1 MTEQWKIT
9 SFMLPDEILVKL
21 DKLQADGFIKDRTD
35 GVIKGIEHLYKE
47 KEVVITTSGFLNML
61 KEFVKYSSIITNW
74 DKLSEDS
81 DIHTVNEYGGYDR
94 IHKLGK
100 EHAKIYRSTSDEN
113 IVVTITAEHV
123 GISEMEEK

>member
-1 MTEQWKIT
+1 MTEQGKIT
-9 SFMLPDEILVKL
+9 SFRLPDEILVKL
-21 DKLQADGFIKDRTD
+21 DKLQANGFIKDRTD

-47 KEVVITTSGFLNML
+47 KEVITTASGFLNML
-61 KEFVKYSSIITNW
+61 KEFVKYPSIIINW
-74 DKLSEDS
+74 DKLSGDS

-123 GISEMEEK
+123 GVSEMEGK